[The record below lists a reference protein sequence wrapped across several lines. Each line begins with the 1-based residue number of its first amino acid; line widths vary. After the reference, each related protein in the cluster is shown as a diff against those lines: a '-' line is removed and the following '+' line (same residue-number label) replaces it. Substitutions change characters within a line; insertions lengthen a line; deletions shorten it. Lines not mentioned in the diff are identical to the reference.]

1 MVEDVRPKLSAIVK
15 KLAESVFRDPRAV
28 PSSAAA
34 HMALLLVHVAWN
46 RALGQPLPEAQYQ
59 PMLEELE
66 QTNPE
71 LWNELADG
79 DVERLLDRLTALK
92 EARFPQDDRVIQV
105 CGMRDGN
112 VHVEWYEGRN
122 VREAD
127 AIATQ
132 HLARALEL
140 VMSGDDAEAVQHLC
154 RTAGMS
160 AKEARRQIGKLRDVL
175 RGPRP

>member
-1 MVEDVRPKLSAIVK
+1 VARDTRRKLSAIVK
-15 KLAESVFRDPRAV
+15 ELAESVFRDPRAV

-46 RALGQPLPEAQYQ
+46 RALGQPLPEAQYR

-66 QTNPE
+66 HTNPE
-71 LWNELADG
+71 LWNELAEN
-79 DVERLLDRLTALK
+79 DVERTVDRLMALK
-92 EARFPQDDRVIQV
+92 QARYPQDDRLIQV
-105 CGMRDGN
+105 CGMRGGN
-112 VHVEWYEGRN
+112 VHVEWYEGED

-140 VMSGDDAEAVQHLC
+140 VMSGEDAAAVRHLC

-160 AKEARRQIGKLRDVL
+160 PREARQQVGKLRDVL
-175 RGPRP
+175 RDPRP